1 MERIDKILSNYGGVS
16 RAEAKVLLKAGKVKV
31 NGETVKDSGA
41 KVSDND
47 KVELDGKTLSLK
59 KYRYFMLNKPAG
71 YISSTEPEPGDNS
84 PNVIS
89 LFKKEGIK
97 GLFPVGRL
105 DKDTTGLLL
114 VTNDGEL
121 GHRLTAPGKHVDK
134 TYLAKVKG
142 RLTEDA
148 VQAFEKGFDFK
159 EFTSAPARLEILNVG
174 SNDEVIV
181 NGSDTAAVFST
192 AKVTISEG
200 KFHQVK
206 RMFLKVGCEVVEL
219 KRLSMGKL
227 VLDESLKPGE
237 YKELTEDELKN
248 GIIRQYRC
256 SNI

>member
-16 RAEAKVLLKAGKVKV
+16 RAGAKVLLKAGKVKV
-31 NGETVKDSGA
+31 NGEIVKDSGA
-41 KVSDND
+41 KVSEDDN
-47 KVELDGKTLSLK
+47 VELDGRKLSLR

-71 YISSTEPEPGDNS
+71 YISSTEPEPGDTS

-121 GHRLTAPGKHVDK
+121 GHKLTAPCKHVDK

-148 VQAFEKGFDFK
+148 IQAFEKGFDFK

-174 SNDEVIV
+174 SNDEAIV

-237 YKELTEDELKN
+237 YKELTENDL
-248 GIIRQYRC
+248 
-256 SNI
+256 SF

>member
-31 NGETVKDSGA
+31 NGEIVKDSGA
-41 KVSDND
+41 KVSEDDN
-47 KVELDGKTLSLK
+47 VELDGRKLSLR

-71 YISSTEPEPGDNS
+71 YISSTEPEPGDTS

-121 GHRLTAPGKHVDK
+121 GHKLTAPCKHVDK

-142 RLTEDA
+142 RLTENA
-148 VQAFEKGFDFK
+148 IQAFEKGFDFK
-159 EFTSAPARLEILNVG
+159 EFTSAPARLEILNVD
-174 SNDEVIV
+174 SNDEAIV

-237 YKELTEDELKN
+237 YKELTENDL
-248 GIIRQYRC
+248 
-256 SNI
+256 SF

>member
-1 MERIDKILSNYGGVS
+1 MEIAVRKMERIDKILSNYGGVS

-31 NGETVKDSGA
+31 NGEIVKDSGA
-41 KVSDND
+41 KVSEDDN
-47 KVELDGKTLSLK
+47 VELDGRKLSLL

-71 YISSTEPEPGDNS
+71 YISSTEPEPGDTS

-121 GHRLTAPGKHVDK
+121 GHKLTAPCKHVDK

-142 RLTEDA
+142 RLTENA
-148 VQAFEKGFDFK
+148 IQAFEKGFDFK

-174 SNDEVIV
+174 SNDEAIV

-237 YKELTEDELKN
+237 YKELTENDL
-248 GIIRQYRC
+248 
-256 SNI
+256 SF

>member
-31 NGETVKDSGA
+31 NGEIVKDSGA
-41 KVSDND
+41 KVSEDDN
-47 KVELDGKTLSLK
+47 VELDGRKLSLR

-71 YISSTEPEPGDNS
+71 YISSTEPEPGDTS

-121 GHRLTAPGKHVDK
+121 GHKLTAPCKHVDK

-148 VQAFEKGFDFK
+148 IQAFEKGFDFK

-174 SNDEVIV
+174 SNDEAIV

-237 YKELTEDELKN
+237 YKELTENDL
-248 GIIRQYRC
+248 
-256 SNI
+256 SF

>member
-31 NGETVKDSGA
+31 NGEIVKDSGA
-41 KVSDND
+41 KVSEDDN
-47 KVELDGKTLSLK
+47 VELDGRKLSLR

-71 YISSTEPEPGDNS
+71 YISSTEPEPGDTS

-121 GHRLTAPGKHVDK
+121 GHKLTAPCNHVDK

-142 RLTEDA
+142 HLTEDA
-148 VQAFEKGFDFK
+148 IQAFEKGFDFK

-174 SNDEVIV
+174 SNDEAIV
-181 NGSDTAAVFST
+181 NGLGTAAVFST

-237 YKELTEDELKN
+237 YKELTGDDLKWDYWT
-248 GIIRQYRC
+248 I
-256 SNI
+256 

>member
-31 NGETVKDSGA
+31 NGEIVKDSGA
-41 KVSDND
+41 KVSEDDN
-47 KVELDGKTLSLK
+47 VELDGRKLSLR

-71 YISSTEPEPGDNS
+71 YISSTEPEPGDTS

-121 GHRLTAPGKHVDK
+121 GHKLTAPCKHVDK

-148 VQAFEKGFDFK
+148 IQAFEKGFDFK

-174 SNDEVIV
+174 SNDEAIV

-219 KRLSMGKL
+219 KRLSMGEL

-237 YKELTEDELKN
+237 YKELTEDDLKN
-248 GIIRQYRC
+248 GIIGQYRC

>member
-1 MERIDKILSNYGGVS
+1 MEIAVRKMERIDKILSNYGGVS

-31 NGETVKDSGA
+31 NGEIVKDSGA
-41 KVSDND
+41 KVSEND

-121 GHRLTAPGKHVDK
+121 GHRLTAPGKHVYK

-159 EFTSAPARLEILNVG
+159 KFTSAPARLEILNVG
-174 SNDEVIV
+174 SNDEAIV

-192 AKVTISEG
+192 AKVTVSEG

-227 VLDESLKPGE
+227 VLDENLKPGE
-237 YKELTEDELKN
+237 YKELTETDL
-248 GIIRQYRC
+248 
-256 SNI
+256 SF

>member
-31 NGETVKDSGA
+31 NGEIVKDSGA
-41 KVSDND
+41 KVSEDDN
-47 KVELDGKTLSLK
+47 VELDGRKLSLR

-71 YISSTEPEPGDNS
+71 YISSTEPEPGDTS

-121 GHRLTAPGKHVDK
+121 GHKLTAPCKHVDK

-174 SNDEVIV
+174 SNDEAIV

-227 VLDESLKPGE
+227 VLDECLKPGE
-237 YKELTEDELKN
+237 YKELTENDL
-248 GIIRQYRC
+248 
-256 SNI
+256 SF

>member
-31 NGETVKDSGA
+31 NGEIVKDSGA
-41 KVSDND
+41 KVSEDD
-47 KVELDGKTLSLK
+47 KVELDGKALSHK

-71 YISSTEPEPGDNS
+71 YISSTEPEPGDTS

-89 LFKKEGIK
+89 LFRKEGIK

-148 VQAFEKGFDFK
+148 VQAFENGFEFK

-174 SNDEVIV
+174 SNEDTD

-237 YKELTEDELKN
+237 YKELTENDL
-248 GIIRQYRC
+248 
-256 SNI
+256 SF